1 MENLSKENIDIL
13 ERIKKSI
20 IEEVST
26 KYEFELTDTTTAAA
40 NSYIANSVYNS
51 FCKGLEEQKKK
62 NPNKII
68 YDENGNS
75 CYLKDL
81 KVVNYE
87 INDNILYVSLEG
99 KSEYPKIIDINIL
112 PKEDK

>member
-1 MENLSKENIDIL
+1 MGGANMENLSKQNIDIL
-13 ERIKKSI
+13 NKIKKSL
-20 IEEVST
+20 EEVST
-26 KYEFELTDTTTAAA
+26 KYEFELADTTVRAD
-40 NSYIANSVYNS
+40 SVYNS
-51 FCKGLEEQKKK
+51 FCKGLEDQKKN

-81 KVVNYE
+81 KVVNHE
-87 INDNILYVSLEG
+87 IKDNILYVSLEG
-99 KSEYPKIIDINIL
+99 KSEYPKIIDINII

>member
-20 IEEVST
+20 IEEFST
-26 KYEFELTDTTTAAA
+26 KYEFELTDITTAAA
-40 NSYIANSVYNS
+40 NSYMANSVYNS
-51 FCKGLEEQKKK
+51 FCKCLEEQKKN

-68 YDENGNS
+68 RDENGNT
-75 CYLKDL
+75 CYLKNL

-87 INDNILYVSLEG
+87 IKDNILYVFLEG
-99 KSEYPKIIDINIL
+99 KSEYPKIIDIIII

>member
-1 MENLSKENIDIL
+1 MENLSEQNIDIL
-13 ERIKKSI
+13 NEIKKSI
-20 IEEVST
+20 EEFST
-26 KYEFELTDTTTAAA
+26 KYEFKLTDTAIE
-40 NSYIANSVYNS
+40 NSYMADSVYNS
-51 FCKGLEEQKKK
+51 FVKGLEEQKKN

-81 KVVNYE
+81 KVVNHE
-87 INDNILYVSLEG
+87 IKDNILYVSLEG
-99 KSEYPKIIDINIL
+99 KSEYPKIIDINII